1 MKGGMKMKRY
11 EIASCFVICSSISLF
26 GCQDENIEQANKQ
39 ENKIGISA
47 IYGGVDKIQVDG
59 IQLGKLLIVDE
70 WMAKRGGDVFV
81 QDELAAQN
89 FAILNQMFED
99 GSSKQL
105 SLSFVQLRPTDRE
118 DATLQKR
125 IKHFALS
132 ASENKEL
139 NFKEFRAGNK
149 LLSVN
154 AQSGAERY
162 VDNAQFHR
170 GEGVDFVLEK
180 EFYLSTANKYL
191 DELFLTQKVGKVF
204 PYKFR
209 YYKNAVREEGSHIA
223 QESTYQLA
231 LAYNTSIDGLPVIG
245 SGGKIALHL
254 SPKGEL
260 LSYESTL
267 RDFDRIALISGSE
280 LLSPKAAQAEAEA
293 RFKERGVDLSK
304 LVLSRAEFGYLR
316 LGRKSIQN
324 YVAPHYV
331 FIYSPPEGVMD
342 KKRME
347 VIPAITNP
355 KLLQLLKEDSEKE
368 AARKK
373 IAPEY
378 LKEDIKEER

>member
-1 MKGGMKMKRY
+1 M
-11 EIASCFVICSSISLF
+11 APCFVVCLMLSLF
-26 GCQDENIEQANKQ
+26 GCQNKNVAQ
-39 ENKIGISA
+39 NDKQDNKLGMSA
-47 IYGGVDKIQVDG
+47 AYGSVAKIQADE
-59 IQLGKLLIVDE
+59 IQLGKLLTVDE
-70 WMAKRGGDVFV
+70 WMSKRNGDAFV
-81 QDELAAQN
+81 QDELAMRN
-89 FAILNQMFED
+89 FAVLNQMFED

-105 SLSFVQLRPTDRE
+105 SLSFVQLRPAERE

-125 IKHFALS
+125 IEHFALS
-132 ASENKEL
+132 ASEDKDLDANL
-139 NFKEFRAGNK
+139 KEFRAGDK
-149 LLSVN
+149 LLQIN

-170 GEGVDFVLEK
+170 GEGVDSVFEK
-180 EFYLSTANKYL
+180 EFYLNAANKYL
-191 DELFLTQKVGKVF
+191 DELRLNQKGGKGF

-209 YYKNAVREEGSHIA
+209 YYKNAVREEGSRVA

-231 LAYNTSIDGLPVIG
+231 VAYNTSIDGLPVIG

-280 LLSPKAAQAEAEA
+280 LLSPKAAQAEVEA
-293 RFKERGVDLSK
+293 RFKERGVDVSK

-347 VIPAITNP
+347 VVPATTNP

-368 AARKK
+368 AARKR

-378 LKEDIKEER
+378 LKEDRKEGR